1 MRNLYR
7 LVFAESQNTD
17 GVIALTTQQ
26 NHYLSRVVRLQ
37 QGDRFIAMNGLG
49 KSWLAQLETNQA
61 KLLEILNLQTELAVN
76 LTLITALPKGSGYEQ
91 VLRCC
96 TELGVSRFVPV
107 FSDRS
112 LLKPSTNKI
121 ARWRKIVI
129 EAAEQ
134 SEREIVPQILDPLQF
149 PEIITQ
155 LSSTSKS
162 NYICLARG
170 NNPSLWSAISSE
182 LSPEIIIAIGAEGGW
197 SDREII
203 MAQNQGFQAVSL
215 GKSILRA
222 VTAPIVA
229 ATVVSTKIN
238 EAETLKLDS

>member
-1 MRNLYR
+1 

-17 GVIALTTQQ
+17 GLIALTAQQ
-26 NHYLSRVVRLQ
+26 NHYLTRVIRLQ

-49 KSWLAQLETNQA
+49 SSWLAQLENNQA
-61 KLLEILNLQTELAVN
+61 QLLEVLNLQTELAVN
-76 LTLITALPKGSGYEQ
+76 LTLITALPKGNSYEQ
-91 VLRCC
+91 VLRYC

-112 LLKPSTNKI
+112 LLKPSPNKV
-121 ARWRKIVI
+121 ARWRKIII

-134 SEREIVPQILDPLQF
+134 SEREIVPQLLEPLPYQ
-149 PEIITQ
+149 EIITQ
-155 LSSTSKS
+155 LAATNNN

-170 NNPSLWSAISSE
+170 NNLSLWKAIPSE
-182 LSPEIIIAIGAEGGW
+182 LPPEIAIAIGSEGGW

-203 MAQNQGFQAVSL
+203 MAQNEGFQAVSL

-229 ATVVSTKIN
+229 ATIVNTKSN
-238 EAETLKLDS
+238 QA

>member
-7 LVFAESQNTD
+7 LVFAESQNAN
-17 GVIALTTQQ
+17 GLIALTAQQ
-26 NHYLSRVVRLQ
+26 SHYLTRVIRLQ
-37 QGDRFIAMNGLG
+37 KSDRFIAMNGLG
-49 KSWLAQLETNQA
+49 KSWLAQLGETNQA
-61 KLLEILNLQTELAVN
+61 QLLETLNLQTELAVN
-76 LTLITALPKGSGYEQ
+76 LTLITALPKGNGYEQ

-96 TELGVSRFVPV
+96 TELGVSRFIPV

-112 LLKPSTNKI
+112 LLKPSPNKV

-134 SEREIVPQILDPLQF
+134 SEREIVPQILDPLKF
-149 PEIITQ
+149 PEAISQ
-155 LSSTSKS
+155 LASTLNS

-170 NNPSLWSAISSE
+170 NNPSLWKAISSE
-182 LSPEIIIAIGAEGGW
+182 LPPEITIAIGSEGGW
-197 SDREII
+197 SDREITV
-203 MAQNQGFQAVSL
+203 AQNQGFQAVSL

-229 ATVVSTKIN
+229 STIVNTKIN
-238 EAETLKLDS
+238 QA

>member
-1 MRNLYR
+1 
-7 LVFAESQNTD
+7 
-17 GVIALTTQQ
+17 
-26 NHYLSRVVRLQ
+26 
-37 QGDRFIAMNGLG
+37 MNGLG

-61 KLLEILNLQTELAVN
+61 QLLEVLNLQTELAVN
-76 LTLITALPKGSGYEQ
+76 LTLITALPKGNGYEQ

-112 LLKPSTNKI
+112 LLKPSPNKV

-149 PEIITQ
+149 SEIITQ
-155 LSSTSKS
+155 LSSTNKN

-170 NNPSLWSAISSE
+170 NNPSLWSAIPSE
-182 LSPEIIIAIGAEGGW
+182 LPAEITIAIGSEGGW
-197 SDREII
+197 SDREIS

-238 EAETLKLDS
+238 EA